1 MDHSIDNTSPSPVND
16 SPTSRAEN
24 WTLGT
29 WQPVAENIWVMTVEP
44 ATVNIGLIV
53 GTEHVMLVDTGA
65 SPDHGRAIAE
75 SARDLVG
82 RPVDRVVITH
92 GHWDHFHGL
101 AGIENAESY
110 GHEQLLA
117 DLDSAASDPQTPAGI
132 VAPTH
137 PFALVRAI
145 DLGELRVEMLHFG
158 PAHTQGDVLVNVPS
172 RKVWFTGDLVETNG
186 DVNISTESTI
196 EKWPMALDGIL
207 GGADETTIF
216 VPGHGPV
223 AGTVEVFEHRAHI
236 SMLYGAGE
244 ALVNRG
250 VRLQQALAAIDS
262 PTLDDGTP
270 HPGASEW
277 EWPFGPA
284 AITAALPLVYAELA
298 GHGQV
303 PRTKLPLIRP

>member
-1 MDHSIDNTSPSPVND
+1 MEPRLDTSPAAPRSPR
-16 SPTSRAEN
+16 PTDAWS
-24 WTLGT
+24 LGS
-29 WQPVAENIWVMTVEP
+29 WQPVTEDIWVMVAEP
-44 ATVNIGLIV
+44 AGVNIGLVV
-53 GTEHVMLVDTGA
+53 GSEHVLLVDTGS
-65 SPDHGRAIAE
+65 SPAQGRAIAE

-82 RPVDRVVITH
+82 RPVDRVVLTH

-101 AGIENAESY
+101 AGIPDAESY

-117 DLDSAASDPQTPAGI
+117 DLAAAQQAPATSVGL
-132 VAPTH
+132 VGPTH
-137 PFALVRAI
+137 PFSLVRAL
-145 DLGELRVEMLHFG
+145 DLGGLRVEMLHFG
-158 PAHTQGDVLVNVPS
+158 PAHTQGDVLVHVPA
-172 RKVWFTGDLVETNG
+172 RKVWFTGDLVETAG
-186 DVNISTESTI
+186 DVEISDESTI

-207 GGADETTIF
+207 GGADESTIF
-216 VPGHGPV
+216 VPGHGRV
-223 AGTVEVFEHRAHI
+223 AGTVEVFEHRANI

-250 VRLQQALAAIDS
+250 VRLEQALAAIDT
-262 PTLDDGTP
+262 PVLADGSP

-284 AITAALPLVYAELA
+284 AIKAALPLVYAELA